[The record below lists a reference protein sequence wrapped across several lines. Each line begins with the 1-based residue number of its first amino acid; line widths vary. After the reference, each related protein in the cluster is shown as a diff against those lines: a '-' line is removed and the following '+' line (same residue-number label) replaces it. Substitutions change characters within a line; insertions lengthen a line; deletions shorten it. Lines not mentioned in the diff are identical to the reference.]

1 MRHVDDES
9 TIALG
14 ELRQMAA
21 EGFSDLVKAV
31 GDVDRECMLVDAEL
45 HADQE
50 AELLG
55 SGSREESLWG
65 INLYPNLGE
74 EDWIEFDSMINLRPS
89 FGNTSRSVD
98 DPQSRDRIRSLVERW
113 VRK

>member
-1 MRHVDDES
+1 MRYVDDES
-9 TIALG
+9 TIALE

-21 EGFSDLVKAV
+21 ESFGDLVKAV
-31 GDVDRECMLVDAEL
+31 ADIERECMLVDAEL

-50 AELLG
+50 AELIG
-55 SGSREESLWG
+55 SGSRQESLWG
-65 INLYPNLGE
+65 INLYPSLGE

-98 DPQSRDRIRSLVERW
+98 DPQTRDRIRSLVERW
-113 VRK
+113 VRR